1 MAHHW
6 SLGPFAFIAI
16 VTVGREKEYL
26 FSARLFFLRTGMDLL
41 SLCGEWFRVLCVR
54 VSLQRRAGLPMQL
67 LPFH

>member
-16 VTVGREKEYL
+16 VTVGCEKGIL
-26 FSARLFFLRTGMDLL
+26 FSVRLFFLRTGLDLL
-41 SLCGEWFRVLCVR
+41 SLCGEWFRFLCVC

-67 LPFH
+67 QPFH